1 MKPAVIGLVSVC
13 LAVVVSGGC
22 GAQPDDGD
30 GGGGDS
36 DGGGNPACVAPV
48 VPPLAEIPDDPVLAP
63 ADSNV
68 IVAFEVDG
76 DTIVGK
82 YAADAASGQAALKLW
97 QELVLRIPANQRMD
111 LVEFRVFTSSDP
123 AGFTSGTTGS
133 ATGRYGYVLAFTS
146 EYFNQREPC
155 DPLTP
160 RRGNYSWTLIHE
172 YSHMRSVIDG
182 TLDLFT
188 SPDTNGF
195 GSYPAGDGSGYPDDG
210 SPDLTRDFVTS
221 YAERSAADEDYAESF
236 TTYVML
242 ATLPDG
248 DTGAA
253 KKVRFFEQHGFAEL
267 RKAIRVTEPDGSA
280 SPIAAAPRDTF
291 PFVLTPPSW
300 ILGTWQGVSSD
311 GLAIEY
317 VFTADNIVI
326 EETPTG
332 GATTTKSYQDLRDG
346 GVLATIDPFDN
357 NETSYGYHVS
367 VAGDGRT
374 EYHYRQSA
382 TELHTDIDG
391 VGGVDFTRVTD

>member
-1 MKPAVIGLVSVC
+1 MTRTLCVLMGAGVFM
-13 LAVVVSGGC
+13 LAAAGC
-22 GAQPDDGD
+22 ADDDGD
-30 GGGGDS
+30 GGA
-36 DGGGNPACVAPV
+36 DGGGNAACVAPT
-48 VPPLAEIPDDPVLAP
+48 VPALDEIPDDPLLVP
-63 ADSNV
+63 ADSDV

-82 YAADAASGQAALKLW
+82 YAADAASGASALKLW

-111 LVEFRVFTSSDP
+111 LVEFRVFSGADP

-133 ATGRYGYVLAFTS
+133 PTGRYGYILAFTS
-146 EYFNQREPC
+146 EYFDQREPC

-195 GSYPAGDGSGYPDDG
+195 GEYPSGDGEGYPADG

-242 ATLPDG
+242 ASLPDG

-253 KKVRFFEQHGFAEL
+253 KKVRFFEAHGFADL
-267 RKAIRVTEPDGSA
+267 RAAMRVTEPDGSTA
-280 SPIAAAPRDTF
+280 PIAAAPRDTF

-300 ILGTWQGVSSD
+300 ILGTWQGESGD
-311 GLAIEY
+311 GLEIEY
-317 VFTADNIVI
+317 VFTEDNIVI
-326 EETPTG
+326 SETPSG

-357 NETSYGYHVS
+357 NDSAYGYHVS

-374 EYHYRQSA
+374 EYHYKMSA
-382 TELHTDIDG
+382 SEIHSDIDG
-391 VGGVDFTRVTD
+391 VGAVDLTKVSD